1 MATPVQRQRSNSPKH
16 RAVTFTVAPVWVGV
30 HNHDPAP
37 GHTWSQT
44 GATRPACLAESA
56 DAGSLRVPI
65 GISPDGNAE
74 VVFTPWPEGGV
85 RTGLLGPR
93 RSLPLLYIIAP
104 PAPFAQRTALKSIS
118 LRRAPRPSPEG

>member
-16 RAVTFTVAPVWVGV
+16 AGV

-37 GHTWSQT
+37 RHTWSQT

-65 GISPDGNAE
+65 GSSPDGNAE
-74 VVFTPWPEGGV
+74 VVFTPWPEDGV

-93 RSLPLLYIIAP
+93 RSLPLLYMIAT
-104 PAPFAQRTALKSIS
+104 PAPFAHRTALKSIS
-118 LRRAPRPSPEG
+118 LERAPRPSPEG